1 MKKKADFGQTQ
12 ENKPGW
18 LNMKNIL
25 GVLTALGVLGGGGAA
40 IGYNQKDSQEIQV
53 QHVDTREVLNGL
65 YDVIEMNQKMQSE
78 KDKNQNQWIEQAY
91 DEMRTNYK
99 ELKSDVKDLKTDLK
113 DLKKCL
119 EERSALKQPNDI
131 NLTTIE

>member
-1 MKKKADFGQTQ
+1 MKKKADFDQTQ
-12 ENKPGW
+12 ETKPGW
-18 LNMKNIL
+18 LNLKNIL
-25 GVLTALGVLGGGGAA
+25 GVLAALGVLGGGGAA
-40 IGYNQKDSQEIQV
+40 VGYNQKDTKEVQV
-53 QHVDTREVLNGL
+53 QHVNTKEVLNGL

-99 ELKSDVKDLKTDLK
+99 ELKTDVKELKSDIK

-119 EERSALKQPNDI
+119 EERSALKNTNDI
-131 NLTTIE
+131 NLTDK